1 MGLPLETD
9 EESLFNSITLFTR
22 FFFFILLFTRNK
34 HSAQA
39 RRNFKSK
46 AMGLHSVVLSGL
58 YLLFKTTR
66 SHRGIIVLLSLAQ

>member
-9 EESLFNSITLFTR
+9 EESLFNSITLFNP
-22 FFFFILLFTRNK
+22 FFFILLFTRNK

-46 AMGLHSVVLSGL
+46 AMGLHLVVLSGL
-58 YLLFKTTR
+58 
-66 SHRGIIVLLSLAQ
+66 SLI